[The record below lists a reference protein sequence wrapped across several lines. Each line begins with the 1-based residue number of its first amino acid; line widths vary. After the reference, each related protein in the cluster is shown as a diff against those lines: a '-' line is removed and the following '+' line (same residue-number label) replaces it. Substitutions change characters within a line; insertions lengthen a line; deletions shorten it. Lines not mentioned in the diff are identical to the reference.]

1 MLRGPIDKLYE
12 EIQVAE
18 QRIIDVDSR
27 LNERLRRLR
36 HDASRAFASKAMA
49 GAGLLAAGFLI
60 RGRRGHRRRAYA
72 GRHRS
77 LLGRLLPRALHS
89 ALPLL
94 LPLLTPLLNRR
105 VATWLSAFGLP
116 VGTPRAA
123 APLLTTST
131 LDLAR
136 YSGLWHEIARLPR
149 RGDGRCA
156 SDALAYYRVHDGGL
170 IAVNRCLDASGRAQ
184 EKAGLLR
191 VADPSEPG
199 RLEATYAPPWL
210 RWFPGV
216 WSDYCVIYVDAEYNC
231 ALVGTPD
238 RDGLWLLARDA
249 SIPDE
254 ARDALVMLA
263 ARLGFP
269 AGRLRFTPHT
279 QSMGAAQAA

>member
-1 MLRGPIDKLYE
+1 MLRGPLDKLYE
-12 EIQVAE
+12 EIQIAE
-18 QRIIDVDSR
+18 QRVIEVDVR

-36 HDASRAFASKAMA
+36 HHASRAVTSKAIA
-49 GAGLLAAGFLI
+49 GVGLLAAGLLM
-60 RGRRGHRRRAYA
+60 RSGRGHRRRGHE

-77 LLGRLLPRALHS
+77 LLRRLLPRALHS
-89 ALPLL
+89 GLPLL

-123 APLLTTST
+123 APLLTAAT
-131 LDLAR
+131 LDLDR
-136 YSGLWHEIARLPR
+136 YSGVWYEIASLPR

-156 SDALAYYRVHDGGL
+156 SDAVAYFRVHDGGL
-170 IAVNRCLDASGRAQ
+170 IAVNRCLDASGRAR

-199 RLEATYAPPWL
+199 RLEASYAPSWL

-216 WSDYCVIYVDAEYNC
+216 WSDYCVIYVDGEYNC

-254 ARDALVMLA
+254 ARNALVTLA

-279 QSMGAAQAA
+279 QSMDAAQAA

>member
-12 EIQVAE
+12 EIQLAE
-18 QRIIDVDSR
+18 QRIIDVDVR

-36 HDASRAFASKAMA
+36 HDASRAVTSKAMA
-49 GAGLLAAGFLI
+49 GAGLLAAGFLL
-60 RGRRGHRRRAYA
+60 RGGRGHRRRAHA

-77 LLGRLLPRALHS
+77 LFRRLLPRALQS
-89 ALPLL
+89 GLPLL

-116 VGTPRAA
+116 VGTPPAA
-123 APLLTTST
+123 APLLTAAT
-131 LDLAR
+131 LDLDR
-136 YSGLWHEIARLPR
+136 YSGVWYEIASLPR
-149 RGDGRCA
+149 RGGGRCA
-156 SDALAYYRVHDGGL
+156 SDAVAYYRVHDKGL

-184 EKAGLLR
+184 ETAGFGR
-191 VADPSEPG
+191 VRHSQQAG

-216 WSDYCVIYVDAEYNC
+216 WADYCVIYVDAEYNC

-238 RDGLWLLARDA
+238 RDELWLLARDA

-254 ARDALVMLA
+254 ARNALVTLA

-279 QSMGAAQAA
+279 QSMDAAQAA